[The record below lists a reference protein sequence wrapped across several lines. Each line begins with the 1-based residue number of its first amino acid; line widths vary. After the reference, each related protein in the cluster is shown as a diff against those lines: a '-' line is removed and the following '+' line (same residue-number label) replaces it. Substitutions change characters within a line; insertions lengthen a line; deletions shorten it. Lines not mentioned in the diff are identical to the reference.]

1 MDLIISTYL
10 NSFLENKF
18 IAWIV
23 FIFADAPIFILPLF
37 LISFWFY
44 YNHKNDINWK
54 KTLLYIFYW
63 ITLGILINLI
73 IQHIVFID
81 RPLTSLKNA
90 WKLILNHIPDASFP
104 SDHATTSFAFVS
116 GLFLFRF
123 RKLFYVLLPIYLVMN
138 LSRIMWWVHWPSD
151 VLGWLVV
158 WVLSSFVIFKLKNN
172 KYLLK
177 TNEFFIKIAK
187 FIKL

>member
-44 YNHKNDINWK
+44 YNHKNNINWK

-63 ITLGILINLI
+63 IVLGILINLI

-104 SDHATTSFAFVS
+104 SDHATTSFAFLT
-116 GLFLFRF
+116 GLFYFKYK
-123 RKLFYVLLPIYLVMN
+123 KLFITLLPIYLLMN
-138 LSRIMWWVHWPSD
+138 LSRIMWWVHWLSD
-151 VLGWLVV
+151 VLWGLVV
-158 WVLSSFVIFKLKNN
+158 WIISWSIINYFKEN
-172 KYLLK
+172 KYILKLNDFLLK
-177 TNEFFIKIAK
+177 IAS

>member
-1 MDLIISTYL
+1 MDQIISVYL
-10 NSFLENKF
+10 NSFLENKI
-18 IAWIV
+18 IAEIV

-37 LISFWFY
+37 LVWFWLY
-44 YNHKNDINWK
+44 YNKKWDLEWKNNM
-54 KTLLYIFYW
+54 LLIFYSIVLW
-63 ITLGILINLI
+63 IIINII
-73 IQHIVFID
+73 IQHIIFID
-81 RPLTSLKNA
+81 RPMTSLQNA
-90 WKLILNHIPDASFP
+90 WRLILNHIPDASFP

-158 WVLSSFVIFKLKNN
+158 WVISSFVIFKLKNN